1 MFVTSLVQVQ
11 ACEETDACLHDS
23 WRLEVAGDLWEAKL
37 KRCIMLLMYARI
49 IVLCMEDRQWI
60 HVLILNSNFPIMNV

>member
-37 KRCIMLLMYARI
+37 K
-49 IVLCMEDRQWI
+49 
-60 HVLILNSNFPIMNV
+60 